1 MVKTRNRNHHIHI
14 FDEESSDCSQDHPKP
29 PAEKAIIDTQ
39 VIYGE
44 SQSKLPSEE
53 RLSSDATA
61 ELIELHL
68 KRIKKSWLF
77 TKGRDHGGNME
88 KK

>member
-1 MVKTRNRNHHIHI
+1 MVKTKNRNHYIRI
-14 FDEESSDCSQDHPKP
+14 FDKESSDCSQDHPKP

-88 KK
+88 NK